1 MKKIFILHSDRYD
14 EGYTDDVIYAYS
26 TYEWAVKK
34 LNKLWNEFILT
45 NKIQEWIK
53 KNEEDTKR
61 RASDN
66 WDLRFDMWIE
76 EIPLNKQERWRPTK
90 DKQERWVNK
99 VDPYSLSQQ
108 IINIKPWQ
116 YYYTRAEDKTVS
128 WILATNKM
136 SWQWFKT
143 ERVIVVHLKT
153 WETERWVLVSRDEA
167 KSYSKITK
175 ETADRNFRDRSKW
188 KYVARTQWYYEY
200 NGKYIAIDNRT
211 NDFFMEEFDT
221 KEECFNYLNE

>member
-1 MKKIFILHSDRYD
+1 MKVYLFHSDWYD
-14 EGYTDDVIYAYS
+14 ICWYEDPIIKVYTSKEMALQKLEKERKLFIQSNEIQDWIEYDDPES
-26 TYEWAVKK
+26 KRWSKK
-34 LNKLWNEFILT
+34 DMQCDMYITEHEVEKWNKWRP
-45 NKIQEWIK
+45 KWIK
-53 KNEEDTKR
+53 QKEKSN
-61 RASDN
+61 
-66 WDLRFDMWIE
+66 
-76 EIPLNKQERWRPTK
+76 
-90 DKQERWVNK
+90 

-136 SWQWFKT
+136 SWQWFRT

-153 WETERWVLVSRDEA
+153 WDTERWVLVSRDEA

-175 ETADRNFRDRSKW
+175 ETADRNFRDRSNW

-211 NDFFMEEFDT
+211 NEFFMEEFDT
-221 KEECFNYLNE
+221 KEDCFNYLNEC